1 MGFSM
6 NFTKLQA
13 AGNDFILVET
23 SDTNRN
29 WSPVAVAVCD
39 RHFGVGADGLLLL
52 LPSAMADFGM
62 RIFNPDGSEAEA
74 CGNGLR
80 CLAKYVVNRGLAD
93 IGAQEVSVETI
104 AGIRKIKLHKEAI
117 YQGKFEGASPLRNLH
132 FPLSFEGE
140 GDKGGEVVTIQ
151 VSMGIPK
158 LGAKDIPVAIA
169 EGDRG
174 LVDIKPMLSYTVR
187 VEDRKL
193 LLNFASI
200 GNPHAVYF
208 SQDPVADFPL
218 SRIGPKVERLSIFPN
233 RINFEVARVV
243 NRQRIEARVWERGVG
258 ETLAC
263 GSGACAIAV
272 AAQLNGYID
281 NKVDIKLPGGI
292 LKVEWDGVGEIFLS
306 GPAEIVFTGEWPD

>member
-13 AGNDFILVET
+13 AGNDFILTET

-52 LPSAMADFGM
+52 LPSGIADFGM

-93 IGAQEVSVETI
+93 IGTQEILVETI
-104 AGIRKIKLHKEAI
+104 AGIRKAKI
-117 YQGKFEGASPLRNLH
+117 YKAR
-132 FPLSFEGE
+132 
-140 GDKGGEVVTIQ
+140 GEVVTIQ
-151 VSMGIPK
+151 VSMGTPK

-218 SRIGPKVERLSIFPN
+218 SRIGSKVERLSIFPN

-272 AAQLNGYID
+272 AAQLRGYID

>member
-1 MGFSM
+1 MM
-6 NFTKLQA
+6 KFTKLQS

-29 WSPVAVAVCD
+29 WSPVAMAVCD

-52 LPSAMADFGM
+52 LPSGMADFRM

-74 CGNGLR
+74 CGNGLV
-80 CLAKYVVNRGLAD
+80 CLTKYVVDRGLAD
-93 IGAQEVSVETI
+93 IGAQGILIETI
-104 AGIRKIKLHKEAI
+104 AGIRKAKI
-117 YQGKFEGASPLRNLH
+117 YKAR
-132 FPLSFEGE
+132 GE
-140 GDKGGEVVTIQ
+140 LAKIQ
-151 VSMGIPK
+151 VSMGTPK
-158 LGAKDIPVAIA
+158 LGAKDIPVAIE

-174 LVDIKPMLSYTVR
+174 LVDIKPILSYTVT

-193 LLNFASI
+193 LLNFVSI

-208 SQDPVADFPL
+208 CQESVSDFPL
-218 SRIGPKVERLSIFPN
+218 SRIGSKVERLSIFPN
-233 RINFEVARVV
+233 RINFEVAKVV

-272 AAQLNGYID
+272 AAQLRGYID

-292 LKVEWDGVGEIFLS
+292 LTVEWDRVGEIFLG

>member
-1 MGFSM
+1 M

-29 WSPVAVAVCD
+29 WSPVAKAACD

-52 LPSAMADFGM
+52 LPSDMADFGM

-93 IGAQEVSVETI
+93 IGAQEISVETI
-104 AGIRKIKLHKEAI
+104 AGIRKAKIQREKGKLAK
-117 YQGKFEGASPLRNLH
+117 
-132 FPLSFEGE
+132 
-140 GDKGGEVVTIQ
+140 IQ
-151 VSMGIPK
+151 VSMGTPK
-158 LGAKDIPVAIA
+158 LGAKDIPLAIA

-174 LVDIKPMLSYTVR
+174 LVDIKPMLSYTVS

-233 RINFEVARVV
+233 RINFEVARVI

-292 LKVEWDGVGEIFLS
+292 LTVEWEGVGEIFLG